1 MPTIILVIFAAAAL
15 LVFVAVFLVV
25 LFYFRSL
32 QKLRNEQD
40 QQFLSARLDEYTQRV
55 NQQLTDYFREF
66 HEHIK
71 YQNELLQKT
80 QDKLGGRLEGTF
92 GEVQNR
98 LGHMEE
104 AYRNLQAVSENINGW
119 LESLRA
125 PKLRGS
131 MGELFLGDLLAQC
144 LSPKQYSLQYSFKSG
159 ERVDAVIYF
168 INGMVSIDSKFPL
181 ENFLRF
187 VESNGDGEKKLHRR
201 AFVQDVKRHVDNIAA
216 KYIVPQEG
224 TFDFALMYIPAE
236 NVYYESIIKDEHF
249 GDDKSISSYALE
261 RRVIPVSPN
270 SFYAYLQAIVLG
282 LKGLKIESQAREILE
297 KLQCLVADFER
308 FSEDYRKIGTHI
320 KNLVSGYEKTSRDLD
335 RFGGKLLMAETHVA
349 EPIIEEHTN
358 VG

>member
-1 MPTIILVIFAAAAL
+1 MSTIILVILAI
-15 LVFVAVFLVV
+15 AVPLIFIAV
-25 LFYFRSL
+25 LFVVFFYVRSL

-40 QQFLSARLDEYTQRV
+40 QQFINARIDEYTQRV
-55 NQQLTDYFREF
+55 DQKLTDYFREI

-71 YQNELLQKT
+71 YQNEFLQKT

-98 LGHMEE
+98 LGRMEE
-104 AYRNLQAVSENINGW
+104 AYRNLQAVSENISGW

-144 LSPKQYSLQYSFKSG
+144 LSPKQYSLQHSFKSG

-187 VESNGDGEKKLHRR
+187 VESNDDSEKRLHRK
-201 AFVQDVKRHVDNIAA
+201 AFVQDVKRHIDNIAA
-216 KYIVPQEG
+216 KYIVPEEG

-236 NVYYESIIKDEHF
+236 NVYYESIIKDERF

-282 LKGLKIESQAREILE
+282 LRGLKIESQAREILG
-297 KLQCLVADFER
+297 KLQSLVTDFER
-308 FSEDYRKIGTHI
+308 FSEDYRKVGTHI
-320 KNLVSGYEKTSRDLD
+320 KNLLSSYDKTSRDLD
-335 RFGGKLLMAETHVA
+335 RFGGKLLMTETHVV